1 LDRLNRILILF
12 FTLLAFSLGGVIHLI
27 QTEKFASIAS
37 EKIKKRAQQELGLKL
52 SFQRIEVKLFPP
64 ATLLKNVKI
73 EYPSESISLSVNG
86 EELGLFFSFF
96 DFFSRKFQVD
106 TVKLHSS
113 EVVIKTG
120 REKAKPFDYKESFS
134 NYQKIRK
141 DLKFIVKNVELANV
155 DLIVD
160 DYELDVGKVKTSF
173 HKSLLV
179 FQGNLRR
186 LSSEGITKKLNTFDL
201 DSLEFLIHSSKTM
214 LNIKKVNIRS
224 KLDQISATGRI
235 NYSGNEEELNLIVKL
250 KAGIRSLATKLGY
263 QKEIDEYP
271 VDGFTNFDL
280 GITGTFSKPE
290 FKLKSSIEDI
300 VSDYATADLVN
311 LELRK
316 SGDQVWLDNLKVFKS
331 DSVVTLKNKLPF
343 YNIEKK
349 QIVSNEAF
357 FIAKDVHTNDALYIL
372 REYLDI
378 LKAKL
383 SGELKIGWN
392 KKGIY
397 FVPSKGFEVKD
408 LKLFKPDYNGLIL
421 ENNGFTFNKAFML
434 LTYDMIFK
442 FSSHLKM
449 GDTNIFG
456 EGSFGPNRMEIKVFD
471 SFIDFEEIGP
481 IVGLS
486 IKSNG
491 TLKGTVRGSY
501 DDIKFSFSP
510 NLNDL
515 KILDFNLGNIK
526 GEVDFYLKNLFLKIS
541 EAYGTYESSEYNG
554 GAGFKFE
561 EDEYSLDITVPRATF
576 LDARSMVPTLV
587 RMIYKE
593 DVDLDFNL
601 SGDLKYQSDFNS
613 NNISMSSNFKGE
625 NVNFLG
631 ERIDSFAG
639 SISLKDFDLKIPN
652 LRIKKGQGDLSLSG
666 NINIKKDE
674 FKYKGNLT
682 NLGLKDF
689 DAYNA
694 LNMGLNGKLRGDFYG
709 EGKFTS
715 FTSRNQFRLEKS
727 EIGSRA
733 VPDSIFTV
741 YNKGSEVFLSANVFE
756 GISISEG
763 YISTDKKA
771 RKKSYINTRLYTT
784 TPSLLAGVLS
794 EHNYIS
800 QSLKGNLDLRAELG
814 FYLHEFENFD
824 FDLSLS
830 KLELDFLNEK
840 VVVNENKNKLRVRQ
854 GQIQEW
860 NLYVDIGSDGHLE
873 SLGKGNIANSFQVN
887 SKLKLNPIFAK
898 LLTPKVLSA
907 TGSIEAGSI
916 LLREKE
922 EFSFHSET
930 IGSDIDLKIDKVPGA
945 LRGIDFKIVS
955 EGQDVLLE
963 KLKGTYGKGTIS
975 ADGNVK
981 LKLPFPEVN
990 LNGAINSSQV
1000 AITDKTYLVVSGNA
1014 TLKGNSLPYILDGG
1028 VSVLHGEVLNE
1039 FEDFS
1044 KLIGLSE
1051 GYLRY
1056 IPNSGRLSKLDLLN
1070 YDLDFD
1076 IFNPIQVRNS
1086 ISDLKLDGSLKIR
1099 GGLLKPLVSGDLNIL
1114 PNISKIFFKGNEF
1127 VLSEGR
1133 MSFLDVNKKEVPE
1146 IKLVGLAQID
1156 RYEVGLAVDGRVDK
1170 FGLKLTSNP
1179 TLDQGQI
1186 LSLLVLGVPEDINK
1200 ELNDSEREQIAVQGG
1215 VGLIVER
1222 FKLVKPIDSM
1232 LGLKFSVSPEFQEDN
1247 SSLLEG
1253 RLNSGEAGASRYK
1266 SGTKIKVQK
1275 KILKKVDVSFS
1286 STVGGT
1292 VEETKEMN
1300 VNYNINKN
1308 LSLEGVYELRSA
1320 EEETEE
1326 NPDSIGADFKWKF
1339 SF

>member
-1 LDRLNRILILF
+1 MF

-27 QTEKFASIAS
+27 QTEKFASIVS
-37 EKIKKRAQQELGLKL
+37 EKIKKRAHQELGLKL

-64 ATLLKNVKI
+64 ATLLKNVSL
-73 EYPSESISLSVNG
+73 EYPSKSISISMFG
-86 EELGLFFSFF
+86 EELGLYFSFF

-106 TVKLHSS
+106 TVKLNSS
-113 EVVIKTG
+113 EVIIKTG
-120 REKAKPFDYKESFS
+120 REKNKPFNYKESFS
-134 NYQKIRK
+134 SYQKIRK
-141 DLKFIVKNVELANV
+141 ELNFIVKNVELSNV
-155 DLIVD
+155 DLALD
-160 DYELDVGKVKTSF
+160 DIELDVGNIKTSF

-179 FQGNLRR
+179 FQGNIRK
-186 LSSEGITKKLNTFDL
+186 LSSEEITKKLNTFDL

-214 LNIKKVNIRS
+214 LNVKKVNIRS
-224 KLDQISATGRI
+224 KLDQIATSGRI
-235 NYSGNEEELNLIVKL
+235 NYSGDEEELNLTVKL
-250 KAGIRSLATKLGY
+250 KAGIRSLAAKLGY

-280 GITGTFSKPE
+280 GITGTFKKPE
-290 FKLKSSIEDI
+290 FKLKSFIEDI
-300 VSDYATADLVN
+300 VSEYAKADLVN
-311 LELRK
+311 LELSK
-316 SGDQVWLDNLKVFKS
+316 IKDQIWLDSLQLFKG
-331 DSVVTLKNKLPF
+331 DSEVTLKNKLPF
-343 YNIEKK
+343 YNIEKD

-357 FIAKDVHTNDALYIL
+357 FIAKEVHTNDALYIL

-397 FVPSKGFEVKD
+397 FVPSRGFEVRN
-408 LKLFKPDYNGLIL
+408 LKLFSPDYSGHIL
-421 ENNGFTFNKAFML
+421 SNNGFTFSKAFML
-434 LTYDMIFK
+434 LTYDLKFK
-442 FSSHLKM
+442 FKTHLKM
-449 GDTNIFG
+449 GETNLFG
-456 EGSFGPNRMEIKVFD
+456 EGVFGPNRMDINIFD
-471 SFIDFEEIGP
+471 SFVNLEEIGP
-481 IVGLS
+481 IVGLG
-486 IKSNG
+486 IKAKG
-491 TLKGTVRGSY
+491 TLKGSVKGKY
-501 DDIKFSFSP
+501 EDIKFSFSP
-510 NLNDL
+510 ELNDL
-515 KILDFNLGNIK
+515 KILDFNLGKIK
-526 GEVDFYLKNLFLKIS
+526 GEVDFYLKDLILDITKTK
-541 EAYGTYESSEYNG
+541 GKYESTEYSG
-554 GAGFKFE
+554 GAEFKFE
-561 EDEYSLDITVPRATF
+561 KDEYSLDINVPRATF
-576 LDARSMVPTLV
+576 LDARAMIPTLIG
-587 RMIYKE
+587 MIYKE
-593 DVDLDFNL
+593 DIELDFNL
-601 SGDLKYQSDFNS
+601 SGDLKYKSDFS
-613 NNISMSSNFKGE
+613 SKNIFMKSNFKGE

-631 ERIDSFAG
+631 ERIDSFSG
-639 SISLKDFDLKIPN
+639 SISLIEHDLKVPN
-652 LRIKKGQGDLSLSG
+652 FRIKKGQGDLNASG
-666 NINIKKDE
+666 SINIKKNE

-689 DAYNA
+689 DSYSA
-694 LNMGLNGKLRGDFYG
+694 LNMGLNGKVRGDFYG
-709 EGKFTS
+709 EGKFS
-715 FTSRNQFRLEKS
+715 DFTSRNQFRLEKS
-727 EIGSRA
+727 EIGSRS
-733 VPDSIFTV
+733 VPDSILTI
-741 YNKGSEVFLSANVFE
+741 YNKGSEVFLSANIFE
-756 GISISEG
+756 GVSISEG
-763 YISTDKKA
+763 YISTDKKT
-771 RKKSYINTRLYTT
+771 RKKSYINTRLYSTK
-784 TPSLLAGVLS
+784 PSLLAGVLS

-800 QSLKGNLDLRAELG
+800 QSLMGNLDLRAELG
-814 FYLHEFENFD
+814 FYLYELEDFD

-830 KLELDFLNEK
+830 KLELEFLNEK
-840 VVVNENKNKLRVRQ
+840 VTVNENKNILRVRK
-854 GQIQEW
+854 GIIQDW
-860 NLYVDIGSDGHLE
+860 NLYVDIGEKGYLE
-873 SLGKGNIANSFQVN
+873 SLGKGDISKSFQVN
-887 SKLKLNPIFAK
+887 SKLKINPIFSK
-898 LLTPKVLSA
+898 LVTPKVLSA
-907 TGSIEAGSI
+907 TGSIEASSI
-916 LLREKE
+916 LLREKD

-930 IGSDIDLKIDKVPGA
+930 IGSDIDLKLDKIPGA
-945 LRGIDFKIVS
+945 LRDIDFKIVS

-975 ADGNVK
+975 ADGNIK
-981 LKLPFPEVN
+981 LNIPFPIVN
-990 LNGAINSSQV
+990 LNGSINSSQV
-1000 AITDKTYLVVSGNA
+1000 AITDKTYLVISGNA
-1014 TLKGNSLPYILDGG
+1014 TLKGNSLPYTLDGG
-1028 VSVLHGEVLNE
+1028 ISVLHGEVLNE
-1039 FEDFS
+1039 YEDFS
-1044 KLIGLSE
+1044 KMIGLSE

-1099 GGLLKPLVSGDLNIL
+1099 GGLLKPLISGDLNVL
-1114 PNISKIFFKGNEF
+1114 PNVSKIFFKGNEF

-1146 IKLVGLAQID
+1146 IKLAGLAQID

-1232 LGLKFSVSPEFQEDN
+1232 LGLKFSVSPEFQEDD

-1253 RLNSGEAGASRYK
+1253 RLNSGDAGASRYK

-1320 EEETEE
+1320 EEDTEE